1 MNRIMLKSK
10 IHRATVTDVNLEY
23 EGSIAIDE
31 ALLECAGILPYEKV
45 DIYNVTNGVRFQT
58 YTIPAP
64 KDSGS
69 ICINGAAARLVS
81 KGDVIIIASYSVME
95 DSEAREHK
103 PVLVYVD
110 GKNRVSSVKSSIRQ
124 GL

>member
-1 MNRIMLKSK
+1 MLKSK

-45 DIYNVTNGVRFQT
+45 DIYNVNNGVRFQT

-64 KDSGS
+64 RDSGN
-69 ICINGAAARLVS
+69 ICINGAAARLAT
-81 KGDVIIIASYSVME
+81 KGDIIIIASYSVME
-95 DSEAREHK
+95 DSEAREHR

-110 GKNRVSSVKSSIRQ
+110 DKNRVKSIKSSITQ
-124 GL
+124 SL